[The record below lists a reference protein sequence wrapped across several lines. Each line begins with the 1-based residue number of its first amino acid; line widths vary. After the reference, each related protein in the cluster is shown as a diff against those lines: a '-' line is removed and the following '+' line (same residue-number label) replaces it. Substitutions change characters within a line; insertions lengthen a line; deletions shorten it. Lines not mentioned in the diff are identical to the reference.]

1 MSASIMAMIP
11 RQRIAERLAGG
22 AVRIDRQTPECVLWP
37 LDVNRGRFS
46 LVVHCICALQCISP
60 ALSHTAAPRSAG
72 GRRTSPYRLWPVA
85 ALVPWAGCRR
95 PSALGPAAR
104 SGARRTRSATGLQ
117 ANGRLSVSW
126 PRCFCA
132 VMGAV
137 ISMVKYSHGREQR
150 RLAGQRPAVARRG
163 PQSAAR
169 GRSACPN
176 GRRSTSQGRT
186 RTWPR
191 KPTAVA
197 PVHRSLILHANPA
210 GMYVSSSN
218 RACVRAI

>member
-1 MSASIMAMIP
+1 MATIP
-11 RQRIAERLAGG
+11 GQRSAERLAGG

-37 LDVNRGRFS
+37 LDVNRGGFS

-72 GRRTSPYRLWPVA
+72 GRRSPCRLWPHWSPGLA
-85 ALVPWAGCRR
+85 AGGPR
-95 PSALGPAAR
+95 PSAQPRGAGRGGRAVPRACKRTGGCQSAGPLAQVF
-104 SGARRTRSATGLQ
+104 L
-117 ANGRLSVSW
+117 
-126 PRCFCA
+126 RCDGCGDFH
-132 VMGAV
+132 G
-137 ISMVKYSHGREQR
+137 KYSHGREQR

-176 GRRSTSQGRT
+176 GRRSTSRG

-197 PVHRSLILHANPA
+197 SVHRSLILHANSA
-210 GMYVSSSN
+210 GIVVKSCM
-218 RACVRAI
+218 RACYLRLHADPPL